1 VNNSDNKVLR
11 LNNFEDFGPS
21 RLRLLKH
28 IENNCLEYLINSGYS
43 NVDPPILESADL
55 FLKKSLGSTSSSTY
69 TFMDLENQLVS
80 MRPDFTASVI
90 RLIFDSLKKKDFM
103 SKVCYSGPVFRY
115 EPATSKSMQIYQVG
129 AEFLGQKGNK
139 SDLELLSNS
148 IKCLDLSGVKNYK
161 IDLGNVGIVREFIL
175 EKGFRN
181 SIAELILNNLGN
193 FYDKDWEKNLIFR
206 AKQLNLIRHNNKEN
220 DSLSYE
226 DILKDY
232 EDRLSLN
239 LGMRTQK
246 DVIDRFAGKVASQV
260 TMEEIKE
267 CIDLVKKIMNMT
279 IEEFLDNKNG
289 IKLDSK
295 SCQEFRIL
303 LKNVQ
308 NILGEKRSLSLNFT
322 LTRNLA
328 YYNGIV
334 FDVKS
339 DDDIVLGG
347 GGRYDDL
354 PSRLG
359 YDFDQGCLGFA
370 INLTKT
376 TQVIGY

>member
-1 VNNSDNKVLR
+1 
-11 LNNFEDFGPS
+11 
-21 RLRLLKH
+21 
-28 IENNCLEYLINSGYS
+28 
-43 NVDPPILESADL
+43 
-55 FLKKSLGSTSSSTY
+55 
-69 TFMDLENQLVS
+69 
-80 MRPDFTASVI
+80 
-90 RLIFDSLKKKDFM
+90 M

-115 EPATSKSMQIYQVG
+115 EPVTSKSMQIYQVG

-161 IDLGNVGIVREFIL
+161 IDLGNVGIVRELIL
-175 EKGFRN
+175 KKGFGN
-181 SIAELILNNLGN
+181 SIAELVLNNLGN
-193 FYDKDWEKNLIFR
+193 FNDKDWEKNLIFK
-206 AKQLNLIRHNNKEN
+206 AKQLNLIRLNNKEN
-220 DSLSYE
+220 SSLSYE

-246 DVIDRFAGKVASQV
+246 DIINRFAGKVASQI

-267 CIDLVKKIMNMT
+267 CIDLVKNIMNMT
-279 IEEFLDNKNG
+279 IEEFLDNKNS

-308 NILGEKRSLSLNFT
+308 NILDEKRSLSLNFT

-339 DDDIVLGG
+339 EEGIILGG

>member
-1 VNNSDNKVLR
+1 MNNSDNKVLR

>member
-11 LNNFEDFGPS
+11 LNNFEDLGPS

>member
-1 VNNSDNKVLR
+1 MNNSDNKVLR
-11 LNNFEDFGPS
+11 LNNFEDLGPS

>member
-28 IENNCLEYLINSGYS
+28 IENNCLKYLINAGYS

-55 FLKKSLGSTSSSTY
+55 FLKKSLGNTSSSTY

-90 RLIFDSLKKKDFM
+90 RLIFDNFKKRDFM

-115 EPATSKSMQIYQVG
+115 EPAISKSMQIYQVG
-129 AEFLGQKGNK
+129 AEFLGQKGSK

-161 IDLGNVGIVREFIL
+161 IDLGNVGIVREFIF
-175 EKGFRN
+175 EKGFGN
-181 SIAELILNNLGN
+181 SIAELILNNLEN
-193 FYDKDWEKNLIFR
+193 FNDKDWEENLIFK
-206 AKQLNLIRHNNKEN
+206 ANQLNLIRSNKKEN
-220 DSLSYE
+220 NSLSHE
-226 DILKDY
+226 DILNDY

-246 DVIDRFAGKVASQV
+246 DIINRFAGKVASQV

-267 CIDLVKKIMNMT
+267 CINLVKKIMNMT
-279 IEEFLDNKNG
+279 TEEFLNNKKG

-295 SCQEFRIL
+295 NCQEFRIL
-303 LKNVQ
+303 LENVQ
-308 NILGEKRSLSLNFT
+308 NILGAKRSLSLNFT

-339 DDDIVLGG
+339 NEGIILGG

-359 YDFDQGCLGFA
+359 YDFEEGCLGFA

-376 TQVIGY
+376 TQAIGY

>member
-1 VNNSDNKVLR
+1 MDNSDNKVLR

-21 RLRLLKH
+21 RLRLLKY
-28 IENNCLEYLINSGYS
+28 IENGCLEYLISAGYS

-69 TFMDLENQLVS
+69 TFMDSENQLVS

-90 RLIFDSLKKKDFM
+90 RLIFDNYRKGNFI

-115 EPATSKSMQIYQVG
+115 EPAISNSVQIYQVG

-148 IKCLDLSGVKNYK
+148 IKCLDLAGIKNYK
-161 IDLGNVGIVREFIL
+161 IDLGHVGIVRELIL
-175 EKGFRN
+175 EKGFGN
-181 SIAELILNNLGN
+181 SIAELVLNNLQN
-193 FYDKDWEKNLIFR
+193 FNEKEWEENLVFK
-206 AKQLNLIRHNNKEN
+206 AKQLNLIKPNNQEN
-220 DSLSYE
+220 DSLMPE
-226 DILKDY
+226 DILRRYK
-232 EDRLSLN
+232 DRLSSD
-239 LGMRTQK
+239 LGMRNQE
-246 DVIDRFAGKVASQV
+246 DIINRFVGKVASQV
-260 TMEEIKE
+260 TIEEMNE
-267 CIDLVKKIMNMT
+267 CINLVKKIMNMS
-279 IEEFLDNKNG
+279 IKEFLNNDND
-289 IKLDSK
+289 IKFNSNN
-295 SCQEFRIL
+295 CQDFRIL
-303 LKNVQ
+303 LGNLQ
-308 NILGEKRSLSLNFT
+308 NILGEERALTLNFT

-334 FDVKS
+334 FDIKS
-339 DDDIVLGG
+339 DKDIILGG

-376 TQVIGY
+376 TEVIGY

>member
-1 VNNSDNKVLR
+1 MNNSDNKVLR

-21 RLRLLKH
+21 RLKLLKY

-55 FLKKSLGSTSSSTY
+55 FFKKSLGSTSSSTY

-90 RLIFDSLKKKDFM
+90 RLIFDNSQKKESM
-103 SKVCYSGPVFRY
+103 NKVCYSGPVFRY

-129 AEFLGQKGNK
+129 AEFLGQKGND

-175 EKGFRN
+175 EKGYGN

-193 FYDKDWEKNLIFR
+193 FNKKNWEKNLIYK
-206 AKQLNLIRHNNKEN
+206 ANQLNLIKLSNNNEN

-226 DILKDY
+226 NILNDY
-232 EDRLSLN
+232 KDRLSLN

-246 DVIDRFAGKVASQV
+246 DIINRFAGKVASQV

-267 CIDLVKKIMNMT
+267 CIDLVKKIMSMN
-279 IEEFLDNKNG
+279 IEEFLNNNG
-289 IKLDSK
+289 NYLNTK
-295 SCQEFRIL
+295 SCNEFRIL
-303 LKNVQ
+303 LKNIQ
-308 NILGEKRSLSLNFT
+308 DILGEKRSLSLNFS

-339 DDDIVLGG
+339 NEGIILGG

-359 YDFDQGCLGFA
+359 YDFDKGCLGFA

-376 TQVIGY
+376 TEVLGY

>member
-1 VNNSDNKVLR
+1 MNNSDNKVLR

-28 IENNCLEYLINSGYS
+28 IENNCLEYLINAGYS

-90 RLIFDSLKKKDFM
+90 RLIFDNFKKKDFM

-115 EPATSKSMQIYQVG
+115 EPATSNSVQIYQVG
-129 AEFLGQKGNK
+129 AEFLGQKGSK

-148 IKCLDLSGVKNYK
+148 IKCLDLAGVKNYK
-161 IDLGNVGIVREFIL
+161 IDLGNVGIVREIIT
-175 EKGFRN
+175 EKGFGN
-181 SIAELILNNLGN
+181 SIAELVLNNLGN
-193 FYDKDWEKNLIFR
+193 FDDQDWEKDLIFK
-206 AKQLNLIRHNNKEN
+206 AKQLNLIRLNNKKKS
-220 DSLSYE
+220 SLSHE
-226 DILKDY
+226 DILKNY
-232 EDRLSLN
+232 EDKLNLS
-239 LGMRTQK
+239 LGMRTQE
-246 DVIDRFAGKVASQV
+246 DIINRFAGKVASQV
-260 TMEEIKE
+260 TMEEMKE
-267 CIDLVKKIMNMT
+267 CIDLIKKVMSMT
-279 IEEFLDNKNG
+279 TEEFLNNKNG

-339 DDDIVLGG
+339 GEGIILGG

-359 YDFDQGCLGFA
+359 YDFQEGCLGFA

-376 TQVIGY
+376 TQAIGY

>member
-1 VNNSDNKVLR
+1 MNNSDNKVLR

-376 TQVIGY
+376 TQAIGY

>member
-69 TFMDLENQLVS
+69 TFTDLENQLVS

-90 RLIFDSLKKKDFM
+90 RLIFDNLKKKNFM

-115 EPATSKSMQIYQVG
+115 EPVTSKSMQIYQVG

-161 IDLGNVGIVREFIL
+161 IDLGNVGIVRELIL
-175 EKGFRN
+175 KKGFGN
-181 SIAELILNNLGN
+181 SIAELVLNNLGN
-193 FYDKDWEKNLIFR
+193 FNDKDWEKNLIFK
-206 AKQLNLIRHNNKEN
+206 AKQLNLIRLNNKEN
-220 DSLSYE
+220 SSLSYE
-226 DILKDY
+226 NILKDY

-246 DVIDRFAGKVASQV
+246 DIINRFAGKVASQI

-267 CIDLVKKIMNMT
+267 CIDLVKNIMNMT
-279 IEEFLDNKNG
+279 IEEFLDNKNS

-308 NILGEKRSLSLNFT
+308 NILDEKRSLSLNFT

-339 DDDIVLGG
+339 EEGIILGG